1 MKKSSVIILITSVC
15 LILIGAILAGI
26 TGTVGGVQKIQE
38 LIDEEDIAF
47 EVPFFEEYELQL
59 DSTGLYFAPEDD
71 MEQVPSEVYV
81 VEPSNFEATVSGSD
95 APKPSENVEEM
106 VDAIENIASLE
117 IKLGAGELEFRKS
130 GDDRI
135 HIQQDGNLAITPK
148 TDGDKLV
155 LEVESR
161 VNVQIFGVSVGDS
174 VAAGCA
180 TLYLPDRVYD
190 EISIEMGAGTCNGD
204 FPESRQLSI
213 DMGAG
218 EVEFAYVKT
227 GEFELRV
234 GAGECSI
241 DTIEA
246 DKINADI
253 AMGEFSAKARIH
265 DELDA
270 KVGMGEISMD
280 IIGEENDFDYDV
292 EVGAGEVTIGSRSY
306 SGVGSGGG
314 QSNNTGKEI
323 DVECGMGEAIIRFVE
338 G

>member
-15 LILIGAILAGI
+15 LILVGAILAGI

-71 MEQVPSEVYV
+71 MREVPSEVYI
-81 VEPSNFEATVSGSD
+81 VEPSDFD
-95 APKPSENVEEM
+95 AKEPGEYVEEM
-106 VDAIENIASLE
+106 VDATENIASLE

-135 HIQQDGNLAITPK
+135 HIQQDGNLNITPK
-148 TDGDKLV
+148 TNGDKLV
-155 LEVESR
+155 LEVESL

-174 VAAGCA
+174 ATAGSA
-180 TLYLPDRVYD
+180 TLYLPERVYD

-204 FPESRQLSI
+204 FPVSKQLSI

-218 EVEFAYVKT
+218 EAEFDYIKT

-241 DTIEA
+241 YTIEA
-246 DKINADI
+246 DKLSADI

-270 KVGMGEISMD
+270 TVGMGEISMD
-280 IIGEENDFDYDV
+280 IIGKETDFDYDV
-292 EVGAGEVTIGSRSY
+292 EVGAGEVRIGNRSY
-306 SGVGSGGG
+306 SGIGSGGS

-323 DVECGMGEAIIRFVE
+323 DVECGMGEATIRFVE